1 MAADLYVLED
11 PGKNDGR
18 MTMNY
23 HGIPWTT
30 MIVHGHT
37 TMKTMDEHILLNGSM
52 VALEI
57 LNFVD
62 GH

>member
-1 MAADLYVLED
+1 
-11 PGKNDGR
+11 

-37 TMKTMDEHILLNGSM
+37 TMKTMDVHILLNGSM

-62 GH
+62 GHKALTMVNH